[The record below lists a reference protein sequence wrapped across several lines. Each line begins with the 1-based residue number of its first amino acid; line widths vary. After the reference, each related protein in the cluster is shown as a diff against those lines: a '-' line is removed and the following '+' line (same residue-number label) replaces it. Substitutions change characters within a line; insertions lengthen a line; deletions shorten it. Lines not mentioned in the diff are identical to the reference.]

1 MEEIHN
7 KILKDKSPTHDYIKR
22 KIATWIGF
30 HERTLPTMT
39 WKSIFLKCWLS
50 IVIAISDLRTFLIGS
65 KTDDHLC
72 GKRWMYLGDKI
83 RDHRAKIEL
92 SRDQEMWLEELIE
105 LSVDREMAYFEMHY
119 HRDGKQKYSW
129 SREDMSE
136 ESIAALPDWWF
147 DGTRAKRQLRKI
159 RGN

>member
-1 MEEIHN
+1 M
-7 KILKDKSPTHDYIKR
+7 KSKNNESAVKYTLHGYIKAAIAR
-22 KIATWIGF
+22 KLGF
-30 HERTLPTMT
+30 WEVTLPTMT

-50 IVIAISDLRTFLIGS
+50 IVISINDLRTFLIGS

-136 ESIAALPDWWF
+136 EMIAALPDWWF

>member
-1 MEEIHN
+1 MSN
-7 KILKDKSPTHDYIKR
+7 NNSVKPAVFTLHDYIKR

-50 IVIAISDLRTFLIGS
+50 IVISINDLRTFLIGS
-65 KTDDHLC
+65 KTDDQLC
-72 GKRWMYLGDKI
+72 GKRWMYLTEQVAKHKDKI
-83 RDHRAKIEL
+83 DL
-92 SRDQEMWLEELIE
+92 TMDQEVWLDELIE
-105 LSVDREMAYFEMHY
+105 LSVDKEMAYFEMLY

-136 ESIAALPDWWF
+136 EDIARLPNWWF
-147 DGTRAKRQLRKI
+147 DGTRAKRKFREINDK
-159 RGN
+159 

>member
-50 IVIAISDLRTFLIGS
+50 IVISINDLRTFLIGS
-65 KTDDHLC
+65 KTDDQLC

-159 RGN
+159 RGS